1 MAHPGP
7 ISRLIDQLQKLPG
20 IGEKTATRLAYHI
33 LKRPPE
39 LARALAEAIRRV
51 KEEVVL
57 CRSCWNLTDS
67 DPCVI
72 CRDERRDPRQICVV
86 EEPPDLM
93 AIERTGKFRGR
104 YHVLHGALSPLDGIG
119 PEDLHFDELLERLK
133 KLGTE
138 CEVILAT
145 NLNADG
151 EATALYLGRVLKPL
165 GYRVTR
171 LAQGI
176 PTGGDLEYVDPLSIQ
191 KSLENRREM

>member
-7 ISRLIDQLQKLPG
+7 IARLIEQLQKLPG

-33 LKRPPE
+33 LKSQPT
-39 LARALAEAIRRV
+39 LAAALSDAIRRV
-51 KEEVVL
+51 KEEIVL
-57 CRSCWNLTDS
+57 CRACWNLTDA
-67 DPCVI
+67 DPCAI
-72 CRDERRDPRQICVV
+72 CRDDRRDPRQVCVV

-119 PEDLHFDELLERLK
+119 PDDLHFDELIDRLEK
-133 KLGTE
+133 IGTA
-138 CEVILAT
+138 CEVIIAT

-151 EATALYLGRVLKPL
+151 EATALYLARVLKPL

-171 LAQGI
+171 IAQGI
-176 PTGGDLEYVDPLSIQ
+176 PTGGDLEYVDPLSIG
-191 KSLENRREM
+191 KSLENRREV

>member
-7 ISRLIDQLQKLPG
+7 ITRLIEQLQKLPG
-20 IGEKTATRLAYHI
+20 IGEKTATRLAYHV
-33 LKRPPE
+33 LKSPP
-39 LARALAEAIRRV
+39 ALAKNLADAMSRV

-57 CRSCWNLTDS
+57 CRVCWNLTDT
-67 DPCVI
+67 DPCAI
-72 CRDERRDPRQICVV
+72 CADDRRNARQICVV

-119 PEDLHFDELLERLK
+119 PEDLHFDELLARLE
-133 KLGTE
+133 KLGTD

-165 GYRVTR
+165 GYRLTR

-176 PTGGDLEYVDPLSIQ
+176 PTGGDLEYVDPLSIE